1 MTVVEDQ
8 QPGRVAEPFPAFYVR
23 ERRAVVGLAYALS
36 GSRLAAEVLAQEAFV
51 AACRR
56 WDEIVGYDD
65 PGAWVRR
72 VVANRSV
79 SAIRRRIAEA
89 RAISRLAVRRPAR
102 PAELPGEAEEL
113 WSLVRRLPK
122 RQAQA
127 VALYYVDMMTV
138 AEIAAVLEITAD
150 SVYTHLRRARAR
162 LTKELTQP

>member
-56 WDEIVGYDD
+56 WDEIVGYD
-65 PGAWVRR
+65 
-72 VVANRSV
+72 
-79 SAIRRRIAEA
+79 
-89 RAISRLAVRRPAR
+89 RLAVRRPAR

-162 LTKELTQP
+162 LTKEMTQP